1 MNMKNLILKWCGL
14 TPSLIGEVIRIT
26 VREEIE
32 KRNLEEMAQQFEKIE
47 DRVIRS
53 INNGYDL
60 DGMSSKLDD
69 MDYLTQDLESRGN
82 RWDEI
87 SDNLEGIDLE
97 EVAYQ
102 HQIDGLKDN
111 LDKVQQL
118 DDRLTELLAGYKLD
132 VRLVQEDF

>member
-1 MNMKNLILKWCGL
+1 MKNLILKWCGL
-14 TPSLIGEVIRIT
+14 TPSFIGEVIRIT

-53 INNGYDL
+53 LNNGYDL
-60 DGMSSKLDD
+60 DGIASKLDD
-69 MDYLTQDLESRGN
+69 LQGIADDLEYRSN
-82 RWDEI
+82 NWDDM
-87 SDNLEGIDLE
+87 SDKLENIDLE
-97 EVAYQ
+97 NMIAETEQ
-102 HQIDGLKDN
+102 K

-118 DDRLTELLAGYKLD
+118 DDRLTELLEGYKLD

>member
-1 MNMKNLILKWCGL
+1 MKNLILKWCGL

-32 KRNLEEMAQQFEKIE
+32 KRNLEEMAQQFSKIE

-53 INNGYDL
+53 LNNGYDL
-60 DGMSSKLDD
+60 DGIASKLDD
-69 MDYLTQDLESRGN
+69 LQGIADDLEYRSN
-82 RWDEI
+82 NWDDM
-87 SDNLEGIDLE
+87 SDKLENIDLE
-97 EVAYQ
+97 NMIAETEQ
-102 HQIDGLKDN
+102 K

-118 DDRLTELLAGYKLD
+118 DDRLTELLEGYKLD

>member
-1 MNMKNLILKWCGL
+1 MKNLILKWCGL
-14 TPSLIGEVIRIT
+14 TPSFIGEVVRIT
-26 VREEIE
+26 VRDEIE

-53 INNGYDL
+53 LNNGYDL

-69 MDYLTQDLESRGN
+69 MDYLTQDLELRGN

-87 SDNLEGIDLE
+87 SDNLENIDLE
-97 EVAYQ
+97 NMIAETEQ
-102 HQIDGLKDN
+102 K

-118 DDRLTELLAGYKLD
+118 DDRLTELLEGYKLD

>member
-1 MNMKNLILKWCGL
+1 MKNLILKWCGL
-14 TPSLIGEVIRIT
+14 TPSFIGEVIRIT

-32 KRNLEEMAQQFEKIE
+32 KRNLEEMAQQFSKIE

-53 INNGYDL
+53 LNNGYDL

-87 SDNLEGIDLE
+87 SDNLEGIDL
-97 EVAYQ
+97 
-102 HQIDGLKDN
+102 DN
-111 LDKVQQL
+111 MIAETEQKLDKVQQL
-118 DDRLTELLAGYKLD
+118 DDRLTELLEGYKLD

>member
-1 MNMKNLILKWCGL
+1 
-14 TPSLIGEVIRIT
+14 
-26 VREEIE
+26 
-32 KRNLEEMAQQFEKIE
+32 MAQQFEKIE

-53 INNGYDL
+53 LNNGYDL

-97 EVAYQ
+97 NMIAETEQ
-102 HQIDGLKDN
+102 K

>member
-1 MNMKNLILKWCGL
+1 MKNLILKWLGL
-14 TPSLIGEVIRIT
+14 DNVLRLDDNDYIDDC
-26 VREEIE
+26 IE
-32 KRNLEEMAQQFEKIE
+32 NYNSRH
-47 DRVIRS
+47 
-53 INNGYDL
+53 YDL

-69 MDYLTQDLESRGN
+69 LQGIADDLEYRSN
-82 RWDEI
+82 NWDDM
-87 SDNLEGIDLE
+87 SDKLENIDLK

-118 DDRLTELLAGYKLD
+118 DDRLTELLEGYKLD

>member
-1 MNMKNLILKWCGL
+1 MKNLILKWCGL
-14 TPSLIGEVIRIT
+14 TPSFIGEVVRIT
-26 VREEIE
+26 VRDEIE
-32 KRNLEEMAQQFEKIE
+32 KRNLEEMAQQFGKIE

-53 INNGYDL
+53 LNNGYDL

-69 MDYLTQDLESRGN
+69 IDYLTQDLESRGN

-87 SDNLEGIDLE
+87 SDNLENIDLE
-97 EVAYQ
+97 NMIAETEQ
-102 HQIDGLKDN
+102 K

-118 DDRLTELLAGYKLD
+118 DDRLTELLEGYKLD

>member
-1 MNMKNLILKWCGL
+1 MKNLILKWCGL
-14 TPSLIGEVIRIT
+14 TPSFIGEVIRIT

-53 INNGYDL
+53 LNNGYDL
-60 DGMSSKLDD
+60 DGMASKLDD

-87 SDNLEGIDLE
+87 SDNLENIDLE
-97 EVAYQ
+97 NMIAETEQ
-102 HQIDGLKDN
+102 K

-118 DDRLTELLAGYKLD
+118 DDRLTELLEGYKLD

>member
-1 MNMKNLILKWCGL
+1 MKNLILKWCGL

-32 KRNLEEMAQQFEKIE
+32 KRNLEEMAQQFSKIE

-53 INNGYDL
+53 LNNGYDL
-60 DGMSSKLDD
+60 DGIASKLDD
-69 MDYLTQDLESRGN
+69 LQGIADDLEYRSN
-82 RWDEI
+82 NWDDM
-87 SDNLEGIDLE
+87 SDKLENIDLE
-97 EVAYQ
+97 IMIAETEQ
-102 HQIDGLKDN
+102 K

-118 DDRLTELLAGYKLD
+118 DDRLTELLEGYKLD

>member
-1 MNMKNLILKWCGL
+1 MKNLILKWCGL

-53 INNGYDL
+53 LNNGYDL

-97 EVAYQ
+97 NMIAETEQ
-102 HQIDGLKDN
+102 K

-118 DDRLTELLAGYKLD
+118 DDRLTELLEGYKLD

>member
-1 MNMKNLILKWCGL
+1 MKNLILKWCGL

-60 DGMSSKLDD
+60 DGIASKLDD
-69 MDYLTQDLESRGN
+69 LQGIADDLEYRSN
-82 RWDEI
+82 NWDDM
-87 SDNLEGIDLE
+87 SDKLENIDLK

>member
-1 MNMKNLILKWCGL
+1 MKNLILKWCGL

-53 INNGYDL
+53 LNNGYDL
-60 DGMSSKLDD
+60 DGIASKLDD
-69 MDYLTQDLESRGN
+69 LQGIADDLEYRSN
-82 RWDEI
+82 NWDDM
-87 SDNLEGIDLE
+87 SDKLENIDLE
-97 EVAYQ
+97 NMIAETEQ
-102 HQIDGLKDN
+102 K

-118 DDRLTELLAGYKLD
+118 DDRLTELLEGYKLD

>member
-1 MNMKNLILKWCGL
+1 MKNLILKWCGL
-14 TPSLIGEVIRIT
+14 TPSFIGEVVRIT
-26 VREEIE
+26 VRDEIMA
-32 KRNLEEMAQQFEKIE
+32 RDLEQMALTFGKIE
-47 DRVIRS
+47 DKVIRS
-53 INNGYDL
+53 LNNGYDL

-69 MDYLTQDLESRGN
+69 IDYLTQDLESRGN

-97 EVAYQ
+97 NMIAETEQ
-102 HQIDGLKDN
+102 K

-118 DDRLTELLAGYKLD
+118 DDRLTELLEGYKLD

>member
-1 MNMKNLILKWCGL
+1 MKNLILKWLGL
-14 TPSLIGEVIRIT
+14 TPSFIGEVVRIT

-87 SDNLEGIDLE
+87 SDNLEGIDL
-97 EVAYQ
+97 
-102 HQIDGLKDN
+102 DN
-111 LDKVQQL
+111 MIAETEQKLDKVQQL
-118 DDRLTELLAGYKLD
+118 DDRLTELLEGYKLD

>member
-14 TPSLIGEVIRIT
+14 TPSFIGEVVRIT
-26 VREEIE
+26 VRDEIMA
-32 KRNLEEMAQQFEKIE
+32 RDLEQMALTFGKIE
-47 DRVIRS
+47 DKVIRS
-53 INNGYDL
+53 LNNGYDL

-69 MDYLTQDLESRGN
+69 IDYLTQDLESRGN

-87 SDNLEGIDLE
+87 SDNLENIDLE
-97 EVAYQ
+97 NMIAETEQ
-102 HQIDGLKDN
+102 K

-118 DDRLTELLAGYKLD
+118 DDRLTELLEGYKLD